1 MLLSPRNRVNTNKMS
16 FQNEVINAN
25 KPRGRGEL
33 DIGGYRKNFVA
44 FFVAVGWS
52 MDDKGIG

>member
-33 DIGGYRKNFVA
+33 DIGGYRKNFVG
-44 FFVAVGWS
+44 FS
-52 MDDKGIG
+52 MVLDGHFGR